1 MLACQL
7 AVSHLFY
14 ASLEEVFRG
23 DLYQNDHVF
32 LKLSPRLPLP
42 GVLPIDLH
50 MLVVLFGSASTDW
63 EIKNLVL
70 RVRVRVSALVLST
83 EGFGK
88 NVTKKKHF

>member
-1 MLACQL
+1 MLAYQL

-32 LKLSPRLPLP
+32 LKLRPRLPLP

-63 EIKNLVL
+63 EIQNLVL
-70 RVRVRVSALVLST
+70 VCWFYLQRDL
-83 EGFGK
+83 GK

>member
-7 AVSHLFY
+7 AASHLFY

-23 DLYQNDHVF
+23 DLYQKDHVF
-32 LKLSPRLPLP
+32 LKLRPRLPLP

-70 RVRVRVSALVLST
+70 VRWCYLQRDFVRMLQKRNIF
-83 EGFGK
+83 EI
-88 NVTKKKHF
+88 